1 MKLSQ
6 RDVVLV
12 TGGASGLGAATVR
25 ALVGAG
31 GQAVIVDLPSS
42 RGEQLA
48 AELGDRVHFAAADVR
63 DEEQVQAAVDQA
75 VALGTLRVVVNCAGV
90 ATPGRIVGRRGVLPL
105 GDFRTVVEINLVG
118 TFNVLRLAAAAM
130 RGNTLVDG
138 DRGVVV
144 MTASVAAFDG
154 QVGQAA
160 YAASK
165 GGVAAL
171 TLSAARDLAD
181 QAIRVMT
188 IAPRGDGDT
197 DDGGP
202 ARGHPGSARGH
213 RAAPVAAGP
222 ALGVCAAG
230 RGDHHQPAA
239 QRGGHPAGRRAAD
252 ASALGLPTGA
262 GWSDRAQRLAA
273 ARARRAAM
281 SRYPP
286 GLSCSSSSS
295 TSVSSSQG
303 S

>member
-25 ALVGAG
+25 ALVGVGAR
-31 GQAVIVDLPSS
+31 AVIVDLPSS

-105 GDFRTVVEINLVG
+105 QDFRTVVEINLVG

-138 DRGVVV
+138 DRGLVV

-188 IAPRGDGDT
+188 IAPGVMETPMMAGLPGDT
-197 DDGGP
+197 QARLEAIVPHPSRLGRPSEYALLVEAIIANPLLNGEVIRLDG
-202 ARGHPGSARGH
+202 
-213 RAAPVAAGP
+213 
-222 ALGVCAAG
+222 AL
-230 RGDHHQPAA
+230 R
-239 QRGGHPAGRRAAD
+239 
-252 ASALGLPTGA
+252 
-262 GWSDRAQRLAA
+262 
-273 ARARRAAM
+273 M
-281 SRYPP
+281 PP
-286 GLSCSSSSS
+286 R
-295 TSVSSSQG
+295 
-303 S
+303 